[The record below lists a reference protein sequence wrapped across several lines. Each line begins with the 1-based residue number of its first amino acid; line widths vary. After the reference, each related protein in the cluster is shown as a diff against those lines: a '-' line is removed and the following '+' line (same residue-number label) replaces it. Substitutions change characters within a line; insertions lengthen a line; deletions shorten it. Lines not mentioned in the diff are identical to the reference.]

1 MLAVCFLVIFG
12 LDMLTKIIFEGKY
25 FSVIKGFIGV
35 YSCHNTG
42 AAFSIF
48 AGKQLF
54 LIIFTGIIFVGLLVF
69 YIKFKQDNMLYI
81 MSMSMII
88 SGAVGNMFDRIFLG
102 YVRDFINLEFMN
114 FAIFNIADCALTIG
128 IGLLVI
134 YVLFFDTET
143 KITKDKKENEAN

>member
-1 MLAVCFLVIFG
+1 
-12 LDMLTKIIFEGKY
+12 
-25 FSVIKGFIGV
+25 
-35 YSCHNTG
+35 
-42 AAFSIF
+42 
-48 AGKQLF
+48 
-54 LIIFTGIIFVGLLVF
+54 
-69 YIKFKQDNMLYI
+69 
-81 MSMSMII
+81 MII